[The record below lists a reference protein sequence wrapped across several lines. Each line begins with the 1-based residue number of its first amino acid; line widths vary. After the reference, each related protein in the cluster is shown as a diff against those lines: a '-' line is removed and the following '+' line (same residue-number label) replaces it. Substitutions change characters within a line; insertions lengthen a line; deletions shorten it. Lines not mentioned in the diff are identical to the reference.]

1 LNNTT
6 SKTLWI
12 GEIDSW
18 MDEKFLIKIFSDYAN
33 VKNIK
38 VIRDKVTGIHQGYGF
53 VEFESSEVA
62 SYILQ
67 NCNGKLISNSNK
79 TFKLNW
85 ATFSA
90 GKMQAL
96 LGTNTNQQEYTI
108 YVCDLDLNVSEEMLK
123 EIFEKIYPS
132 VFSSKLIVDPISKV
146 SKGYGFVKFGDYN
159 ESQKAI
165 IEMNGKYI
173 YSKPIKTNQA
183 VWKKYNP
190 ETSKNSSNFP
200 QKNYQNNYYKQHN
213 NMNNNMNY
221 INQQAYNYNQFN
233 NSQNMP
239 YVNTPPSTTYTTS
252 TNSSPNKAQ
261 PVTQNINIYLQSLY
275 QQHYLNN
282 VYFNQFLSSGNG
294 SLTQQLSNLS
304 LDTNEINNN
313 SENETSENCKINENF
328 TSNLESTINN
338 TEGK

>member
-1 LNNTT
+1 
-6 SKTLWI
+6 
-12 GEIDSW
+12 
-18 MDEKFLIKIFSDYAN
+18 
-33 VKNIK
+33 
-38 VIRDKVTGIHQGYGF
+38 
-53 VEFESSEVA
+53 VA
-62 SYILQ
+62 SYILE
-67 NCNGKLISNSNK
+67 NCSGKLIPNSNR

-96 LGTNTNQQEYTI
+96 LGTNINQQEYTI

-123 EIFEKIYPS
+123 EFFEKLYPS
-132 VFSSKLIVDPISKV
+132 VISSKLVVDPISKA
-146 SKGYGFVKFGDYN
+146 SKGYGFVKFNDYN

-190 ETSKNSSNFP
+190 ECNKNSNNFS
-200 QKNYQNNYYKQHN
+200 QKNYQNNYYKQQN
-213 NMNNNMNY
+213 NSNNMNY
-221 INQQAYNYNQFN
+221 INQQAYYNQFN
-233 NSQNMP
+233 NTPNMS
-239 YVNTPPSTTYTTS
+239 YVNASPSITYTSNNNTS
-252 TNSSPNKAQ
+252 MNQTQ

-294 SLTQQLSNLS
+294 NVTQQLSNLS
-304 LDTNEINNN
+304 LDTTNEINNN
-313 SENETSENCKINENF
+313 SENDSPETCLKNENF
-328 TSNLESTINN
+328 LPKTNNLESSISN